1 MLFDAPTIEQLS
13 IVISQVTGPAF
24 LLAAEAQLLGVLVS
38 RQDRIVDRARELAD
52 LDDGHAQAHRK
63 VEVPILRRRAV
74 LVHRSIYWGVA
85 SCVVTSFLVIVA
97 FASAFFRFRHEFG
110 AGFLF
115 MIAMGLFTA
124 ALVAFA
130 LEIKLAYAEI
140 DAADTLMRQRDRRRG
155 HLKAPAQE

>member
-13 IVISQVTGPAF
+13 LVISQVTAPAF

-52 LDDGHAQAHRK
+52 LDDGHAWAHRK
-63 VEVPILRRRAV
+63 VELPILRDRAE
-74 LVHRSIYWGVA
+74 LIHRSIYWGVA

-110 AGFLF
+110 AGLLF
-115 MIAMGLFTA
+115 MIAMALFTA
-124 ALVAFA
+124 ALIAFA
-130 LEIKLAYAEI
+130 LEIKLAYTEI
-140 DAADTLMRQRDRRRG
+140 DAAATLMKQRRR
-155 HLKAPAQE
+155 LRSPAEE